1 MHGPPTAGFARRQRD
16 PRHPGSSRPAV
27 PRLIRWGV
35 DRKSP
40 RFPPCRRRRI
50 PKSHLRGRRRFL
62 PVPPSPACRRRE
74 STHGARPA
82 RSSTPG
88 MAARLAAS
96 PGAGPVLPRP
106 ATIRTNLDHPRCAQL
121 YPWMSLLDFS
131 EWPLPM
137 RLGRSFLGNTTIDAL
152 DRRHRVDRRPL
163 GKSPS
168 RPRKSR
174 SGKLHSRN
182 TQPGDKHGA
191 AYAHPSRKS
200 YVGISPVTAS

>member
-1 MHGPPTAGFARRQRD
+1 VTPARSGRPRRTSRPSARCRPQRCDARSSDHGIGRRRRD

-27 PRLIRWGV
+27 PRLIPWGV

-40 RFPPCRRRRI
+40 RSRPCRRRRR
-50 PKSHLRGRRRFL
+50 PKSHLRGRRRSL

-106 ATIRTNLDHPRCAQL
+106 ATILPNLDHPRCAL
-121 YPWMSLLDFS
+121 SYLSMSLLDFS

-137 RLGRSFLGNTTIDAL
+137 RLGRSA
-152 DRRHRVDRRPL
+152 
-163 GKSPS
+163 
-168 RPRKSR
+168 
-174 SGKLHSRN
+174 
-182 TQPGDKHGA
+182 TQPAPQVSVLIGSGIVLSPIARRSPRRSDHWA
-191 AYAHPSRKS
+191 A
-200 YVGISPVTAS
+200 SPPASS